1 MSSPEE
7 HRITTDILRVRSR
20 EAPQN
25 LGMGGKIAKPVI
37 DGLLWASLRGI
48 DSHGIRL
55 LPHYAEGVKGGRLNP
70 RRNMRIDQTAAA
82 TGTLDA
88 NHTCGHA
95 AGVEAVNRAIDLV
108 HNIRI
113 GPASRRNRSHCGAL
127 SCFAHLA
134 AKLDLI
140 GMVPTCA
147 TARVKT
153 PGSNRAFFGNNPI
166 CLDAPTKDEELLGFD
181 AATTAITINSVKA
194 AAGQDLP
201 PGLVA
206 DADADADGNETT
218 NPSQAKQLLPI
229 GGYKGFGLSMMVDVL
244 CVVLS
249 GMSNRNNVG
258 KMLGDSMSRKRKL
271 GHSLRALGIDA
282 FRDVDE
288 FKVDLKDMVDWV
300 RIEPVTNPES
310 RSELVPGDPEKQS
323 WRKRFKAGIPVP
335 ESYWEPIM
343 ALGANK
349 C

>member
-25 LGMGGKIAKPVI
+25 VCMGGEIAKPVI

-70 RRNMRIDQTAAA
+70 RRNMRFEQTAAA

-88 NHTCGHA
+88 DHSCGHA
-95 AGVEAVNRAIDLV
+95 AGGEAVNRAIDLV
-108 HNIRI
+108 HNI
-113 GPASRRNRSHCGAL
+113 GTGSASRRNRSHCGAL

-134 AKLDLI
+134 AKRDPI
-140 GMVPTCA
+140 GMVLTYA

-166 CLDAPTKDEELLGFD
+166 CLDAPTKDEELFGCD
-181 AATTAITINSVKA
+181 AATTAITLNSVKA
-194 AAGQDLP
+194 AAGKNLP

-206 DADADADGNETT
+206 DADADGGETT
-218 NPSQAKQLLPI
+218 NPSKAKQLLPI
-229 GGYKGFGLSMMVDVL
+229 GDYKGFGLSMMVDVL
-244 CVVLS
+244 CVVLG

-258 KMLGDSMSRKRKL
+258 KMFADSMSRKRKPR
-271 GHSLRALGIDA
+271 HSLRALGIDA

-310 RSELVPGDPEKQS
+310 RSELVPGDPEKQA
-323 WRKRFKAGIPVP
+323 WRKRFEAGIPVP
-335 ESYWEPIM
+335 EIYWEPIV
-343 ALGANK
+343 ALGAKK